1 MHALIKTAV
10 LSVAVAAATL
20 TTIVPASAGDRY
32 FRRHHHHGRDA
43 AILGAA
49 GLATGLIVGSALAS
63 QPRYYDEGPVY
74 VDPGYAPG
82 PRYIDPPPPRY
93 VVEEPVYAPP
103 VRELRPRKAMAT
115 LERRWQRQCPVSK
128 PDLTL
133 LWSEGADALLQG
145 PGNPALDFLH
155 QHP

>member
-10 LSVAVAAATL
+10 LSVAVTAATL
-20 TTIVPASAGDRY
+20 TSIVPASAGDY
-32 FRRHHHHGRDA
+32 YRRHHHGRDA

-74 VDPGYAPG
+74 VDPDYEPG
-82 PRYIDPPPPRY
+82 PRYIDPPPPVYRPAPRY

-103 VRELRPRKAMAT
+103 VRELRPWSASWRRYCSMRYRSFDPAT
-115 LERRWQRQCPVSK
+115 GTYVGYDGRERFC
-128 PDLTL
+128 TA
-133 LWSEGADALLQG
+133 G
-145 PGNPALDFLH
+145 
-155 QHP
+155 

>member
-103 VRELRPRKAMAT
+103 VRELRPWSAAWRRYCTQRYRSFDPAT
-115 LERRWQRQCPVSK
+115 GTYIGYDGRERFCAA
-128 PDLTL
+128 
-133 LWSEGADALLQG
+133 G
-145 PGNPALDFLH
+145 
-155 QHP
+155 

>member
-20 TTIVPASAGDRY
+20 TTFTPASARDRY
-32 FRRHHHHGRDA
+32 FHRHHGRDA

-49 GLATGLIVGSALAS
+49 GLATGVIVGSALAS

-74 VDPGYAPG
+74 ADPGYEPG
-82 PRYIDPPPPRY
+82 PRYIDPPPVYRPAPRY

-103 VRELRPRKAMAT
+103 MRELRPWSAAWRRYCTERYRSFDPAT
-115 LERRWQRQCPVSK
+115 GTYVGYDGRERFC
-128 PDLTL
+128 TA
-133 LWSEGADALLQG
+133 G
-145 PGNPALDFLH
+145 
-155 QHP
+155 